1 MPSWNVLLD
10 PRMFLQQTAK
20 GTVAAQQQKFLH
32 CLQKFRDKG
41 AHTLETFLSTLSG
54 EQLAE
59 MVVDFLEDH
68 WRKLKL
74 VKSRQIREPWLVS
87 GAIQHG
93 MVWVVVM
100 QSLEAHV
107 FLKGNYLMYCA
118 APESPHCNF
127 HRLIKIIGPDNPTCY
142 QLLWDTTFR

>member
-1 MPSWNVLLD
+1 
-10 PRMFLQQTAK
+10 MFLQQTAK

-74 VKSRQIREPWLVS
+74 VKSQQIREPWLVS

-93 MVWVVVM
+93 MV
-100 QSLEAHV
+100 
-107 FLKGNYLMYCA
+107 
-118 APESPHCNF
+118 
-127 HRLIKIIGPDNPTCY
+127 
-142 QLLWDTTFR
+142 